1 MRVLEADESFTVGP
15 LVPNEVSGEKEKE
28 EKGEKKKNL
37 CSTLTQSELAFIP
50 RVLLLNGVAL
60 AVISEALAS

>member
-37 CSTLTQSELAFIP
+37 CSTLTQSELLHLF
-50 RVLLLNGVAL
+50 L
-60 AVISEALAS
+60 ECCC